1 MSTKLD
7 AAGLATE
14 YVKRVDPEKRLSL
27 ATSAALLF
35 SYADAIREHSQP
47 LADELATVKAE
58 RDELLA
64 ELKEQARLLG
74 AGGSREARLMAERDE
89 LRKALDMMGVGW
101 VTFNALVLSDTP
113 KIEDILEAGRL
124 FARALDTWNT
134 ILAKYPKP

>member
-1 MSTKLD
+1 MSTTKLD
-7 AAGLATE
+7 AEGLAAKHIPDWSVNDFTN
-14 YVKRVDPEKRLSL
+14 KRIGFVMGVETV
-27 ATSAALLF
+27 A
-35 SYADAIREHSQP
+35 QP
-47 LADELATVKAE
+47 LADELAEVKAE